1 MIILKDFVK
10 CTADVID
17 IVGLYLI
24 IHRGLSGKG
33 EIRFLIGGLGW
44 AAADVLST
52 RLYPLWIGARG
63 IEFDWKYIQMSV
75 ESNVNLV
82 CGWNRNNY
90 DKTFS
95 VSDSFCNYFHI

>member
-1 MIILKDFVK
+1 MSILQEFVK

-44 AAADVLST
+44 AAADVLAT
-52 RLYPLWIGARG
+52 RLYPLWTGARG
-63 IEFDWKYIQMSV
+63 IEFDWKYVQMSV

-82 CGWNRNNY
+82 CELSGKNLVI
-90 DKTFS
+90 S
-95 VSDSFCNYFHI
+95 